1 MTRVALL
8 SQGLGPGGVESVIAS
23 LAAGLETLGHET
35 EVLVLEL
42 SRDFVQNHSD
52 SRGDGWRLHRLNAT
66 GQTSL
71 PRQVLLARR
80 LLKDID
86 PDVVISMKTLPMII
100 APWIVGGRAKL
111 LGCEHLAG
119 AWSGA
124 GVKGF
129 IRRTGRRHS
138 FPRFDGVGALTRLAQ
153 EELTAVGVLD
163 ARLVENPVGVGYFG
177 SFEDLK
183 AAKVIMVSRLVAKKG
198 LLEAVDAWA
207 EVGPDFSDWT
217 LEIIGSG
224 PLEPILRQRIHEKGL
239 TSSVILAGVGENLAP
254 RIASAS
260 IALSAS
266 EYEVQPTTVREAMA
280 CGTAVVASRSCV
292 FVEEVLGHQ
301 RLGIT
306 FSVGDK
312 EGLAQALRTAMND
325 QQLREALAMEA
336 REVAEG
342 WRPSTIAAW
351 WMNWTVEKPVAHR
364 VARRGSRTD
373 G

>member
-1 MTRVALL
+1 MARVALL
-8 SQGLGPGGVESVIAS
+8 SQGSGPGGVESVVRS
-23 LAAGLETLGHET
+23 LADGLETLGHET
-35 EVLVLEL
+35 DVLVMEL
-42 SRDFVQNHSD
+42 SRDFAQSHSD

-66 GQTSL
+66 GHTSL
-71 PRQVLLARR
+71 PTQVLLARR

-100 APWIVGGRAKL
+100 APWIAGGRARL

-119 AWSGA
+119 AWSGT

-129 IRRTGRRHS
+129 IRRTGRGQS
-138 FPRFDGVGALTRLAQ
+138 LPRFHGVGALTRLAQ
-153 EELTAVGVLD
+153 EELTAIGVLD

-183 AAKVIMVSRLVAKKG
+183 AAKVIIVSRLVAGKG

-207 EVGPDFSDWT
+207 EVGPDFTDWT

-224 PLEPILRQRIHEKGL
+224 PLEPILRQRIYEKGL
-239 TSSVILAGVGENLAP
+239 ASSVILAGAGENLAP

-266 EYEVQPTTVREAMA
+266 DYEVLPTTVREAMA

-292 FVEEVLGHQ
+292 FVEEVLGRQ
-301 RLGIT
+301 GLGMT

-312 EGLAQALRTAMND
+312 EGLVQALRTAMND
-325 QQLREALAMEA
+325 QQLRETIALGA
-336 REVAEG
+336 REIAEG

-351 WMNWTVEKPVAHR
+351 WMNWAVEDPVAHR
-364 VARRGSRTD
+364 VALRGSLTD